1 MEQFIS
7 LTAWI
12 ESIGATVSDGFFD
25 LSVRQHALEKNL
37 AELKVQQQMYQHKQ
51 FRALSQMAEH
61 FQLDMSRFSDFS
73 YESEVSEKD
82 AGVANLNEGNEDSDR
97 TIPLQSLSHSSTP
110 SFHPDE

>member
-61 FQLDMSRFSDFS
+61 FQLDMSRFPDFS
-73 YESEVSEKD
+73 YESEFSERD
-82 AGVANLNEGNEDSDR
+82 VGAANIHTGNEGSDH
-97 TIPLQSLSHSSTP
+97 IVPLQSSSHSSTP
-110 SFHPDE
+110 SFHPME